1 MNAQV
6 LPTHLPL
13 FGHSV
18 EAGFPSAADDYI
30 EKELDLNTHLIKHPS
45 ATFLARA
52 NGNSMI
58 GRGIYDGDTLIV
70 DRSIE
75 PQHGNI
81 VIAALNGEL
90 TCKVLDKRQHC
101 LMPANPSIK
110 PIMINEHSDL
120 LIEGVVIHSI
130 RHHIHSR

>member
-1 MNAQV
+1 MNAQA
-6 LPTHLPL
+6 LPIHLPF

-18 EAGFPSAADDYI
+18 AAGFPSAADDYI
-30 EKELDLNTHLIKHPS
+30 EKELDLNTHLISHPS

-58 GRGIYDGDTLIV
+58 GRGIYDGDTLII

-90 TCKVLDKRQHC
+90 TCKVLDKRQQC

-120 LIEGVVIHSI
+120 IIEGVVIHSI
-130 RHHIHSR
+130 RHHRTS